1 MSVKWILRFY
11 EIFFKF
17 IFKVIQGIEQAKAMI
32 VHIIDGFF
40 YQFIVAM
47 ISLSVLFYQGL
58 GDRALEWLSNLLCGE
73 RYMMTPEMKLILLLA
88 IFLPLLTALFI
99 HGCVHRFMRWR
110 GKEEQFRACF
120 SSQEKVLSH
129 GITLISIISM
139 VAAFSAS
146 GVRASDINMGA
157 LIFTVIFFYMSVI
170 NEFYSVIA
178 FEQERKGYYH

>member
-1 MSVKWILRFY
+1 MNWILRFY
-11 EIFFKF
+11 KIVFAGLFE
-17 IFKVIQGIEQAKAMI
+17 VIEGIEQAKVMI
-32 VHIIDGFF
+32 VCIIDGFS

-47 ISLSVLFYQGL
+47 LSLSLLLYQGI
-58 GDRALEWLSNLLCGE
+58 GDQALVGMSAWLSGAGGV
-73 RYMMTPEMKLILLLA
+73 MTPKMVLIIASA
-88 IFLPLLTALFI
+88 IVLPLLAALFI

-110 GKEEQFRACF
+110 GKEEQFKAFF

-129 GITLISIISM
+129 GVTLISILST
-139 VAAFSAS
+139 VAAFSS
-146 GVRASDINMGA
+146 SSVRASDINMGA